1 MELYG
6 PEVGQHARTAIG
18 VATTPFGIPV
28 IIAAEVE
35 IDITAQI
42 PIDAFRSSNEDLEN
56 IGAIIRKKGTIGE

>member
-1 MELYG
+1 M
-6 PEVGQHARTAIG
+6 G